1 MKFAQHVMFKTS
13 DTEAVRKVTG
23 EYDVMSNEPGNP
35 TGVLLQDRDNP
46 GLYVFHVVF
55 DSYEEAM
62 KNNERPETQ
71 QMAKQMG
78 ELVTNLTYRN
88 FDVIEEM

>member
-1 MKFAQHVMFKTS
+1 MKFAQHVIFKTT
-13 DTEAVRKVTG
+13 DIEAVRKVSD
-23 EYDVMSNEPGNP
+23 EYDRNSAAGGPSGL
-35 TGVLLQDRDNP
+35 LLQDRDNP
-46 GLYVFHVVF
+46 GQYVFHGVF

-62 KNNERPETQ
+62 KNNDRPETQ